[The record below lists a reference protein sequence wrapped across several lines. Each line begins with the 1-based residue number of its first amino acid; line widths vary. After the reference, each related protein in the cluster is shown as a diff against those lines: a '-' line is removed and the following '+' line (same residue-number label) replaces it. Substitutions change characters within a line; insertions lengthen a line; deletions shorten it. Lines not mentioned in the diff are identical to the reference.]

1 MCWIFA
7 GIVLVFFAFSTN
19 QEYYTFPAYLPLM
32 MLLAA
37 AIARDELTQPKRKW
51 LIWTTAAFGAIAIT
65 AGIAL
70 LMGLWLSRHIP
81 YVPDIGAVLNHN
93 LSDDT
98 LSMSHILDL
107 SANSLAALRLPA
119 ILAVI
124 ALTAFPLTALGL
136 RVRRKHYFAT
146 WATAAGMAL
155 FLIAAH
161 VALVR
166 FGPYM
171 SSRDLAQTI
180 ARRSSP
186 NDEVMIYGDQAFGS
200 SLLFYLQRPIDLV
213 NGRTTSMWFGSQFP
227 DAPHIFL
234 NDDDLLAAWAG
245 AGRVFLFV
253 PPQHVKRVDALLPVH
268 YLIAEES
275 GKVVYSN
282 RP

>member
-1 MCWIFA
+1 
-7 GIVLVFFAFSTN
+7 
-19 QEYYTFPAYLPLM
+19 
-32 MLLAA
+32 
-37 AIARDELTQPKRKW
+37 
-51 LIWTTAAFGAIAIT
+51 
-65 AGIAL
+65 
-70 LMGLWLSRHIP
+70 
-81 YVPDIGAVLNHN
+81 
-93 LSDDT
+93 
-98 LSMSHILDL
+98 MSHVLDL

-124 ALTAFPLTALGL
+124 ALTVFPLTALAL

-155 FLIAAH
+155 FLVAAH

-171 SSRDLAQTI
+171 SSRDLAAKIQQ
-180 ARRSSP
+180 RSAP
-186 NDEVMIYGDQAFGS
+186 EDKVMIYGDQAFGS
-200 SLLFYLQRPIDLV
+200 SLLFYLERPIELV

-234 NDDDLLAAWAG
+234 NDNDLLTAWNG
-245 AGRVFLFV
+245 TERVFLFV
-253 PPQHVKRVDALLPVH
+253 PPQHVKRVDALLPEH
-268 YLIAEES
+268 YFVAEES